1 VYSIRKSNYTYAQ
14 VENHNDAGLV
24 RRVRYS
30 QMTNVQGIW
39 TARTLDVEDVRRKS
53 RTTLS
58 LQSVTY
64 NVPLAADQFTVE
76 ALRRG
81 F

>member
-1 VYSIRKSNYTYAQ
+1 V
-14 VENHNDAGLV
+14 
-24 RRVRYS
+24 
-30 QMTNVQGIW
+30 
-39 TARTLDVEDVRRKS
+39 RKS

-58 LQSVTY
+58 LQSIKY
-64 NVPLAADQFTVE
+64 NVSLTADQFTVE